1 MTRVVVLDIEGT
13 TSTLSYVRDEL
24 FPYSYDRFPEW
35 VARDDPE
42 VAAAVERASLAA
54 GLDREDRDGI
64 VRALRAWVR
73 ADAKVA
79 PLKTLQGLMWEAGFA
94 SGELRAHVYDDVPPA
109 LRTWTANGI
118 AVCIYSSGSERAQ
131 RAWFRHTRLG
141 DLSGYLSRYFDLDTA
156 GPKREPASYAAIAAS
171 LGVEGGSLVFLS
183 DVQAELDAA
192 RDAGWLTVG
201 VRRPDDPSPDVEGHP
216 QVESLE
222 QVAIDRGGGVA
233 TLTLPRGHP

>member
-35 VARDDPE
+35 VESSDPE
-42 VAAAVERASLAA
+42 VAAAVERARLAA
-54 GLDREDRDGI
+54 GLEPGDRDGV
-64 VRALRAWVR
+64 VRALRAWVTS
-73 ADAKVA
+73 DAKVA

-109 LRTWTANGI
+109 LRTWTSNG
-118 AVCIYSSGSERAQ
+118 AVVCIYSSGSERAQ
-131 RAWFRHTRLG
+131 RAWFSHTQHG
-141 DLSGYLSRYFDLDTA
+141 DLSGHLSRYFDLDNA
-156 GPKREPASYAAIAAS
+156 GPKREPGSYASIASS
-171 LGVEGGSLVFLS
+171 LGTGGDALVFLS

-192 RDAGWLTVG
+192 RAAGWLTVG
-201 VRRPDDPSPDVEGHP
+201 VRRPDDPAPDIEGHP

-222 QVAIDRGGGVA
+222 QVAIDRDGAVA
-233 TLTLPRGHP
+233 TLTSPRRHP